1 MQSNVPVFGSRQ
13 EASSRLIETIQ
24 KQAQAT
30 GITISGKEFL
40 DREIIAAPDNPD
52 APPPGFFEKAAIKV
66 TLNGVKE
73 KELFA
78 WMHAI
83 QQPKSFLGITRL
95 QIVPANQGKTV
106 NCEVDIAQFYREG
119 QAPKLTKAN

>member
-1 MQSNVPVFGSRQ
+1 VD
-13 EASSRLIETIQ
+13 T
-24 KQAQAT
+24 
-30 GITISGKEFL
+30 
-40 DREIIAAPDNPD
+40 DNPD
-52 APPPGFFEKAAIKV
+52 APPPGFFEKASIKI

-78 WMHAI
+78 WMHSI

-106 NCEVDIAQFYREG
+106 NCEVDITQFYREG